1 MPLSF
6 FPVRGKLKDS
16 LSTVF
21 QIFYRKCKTGM
32 IDKIKSL
39 LDKYQEQWHYLI
51 VGGCT
56 TLVNYLIYTPLIF
69 FFPFFKEN
77 YQLANVLAWIGAVA
91 FAYFANGAFVY
102 NSTAK
107 RGLKEAGAFV
117 LSRVFSLVLESLLLA
132 LMVEVLHLDE
142 FIAKIVVS
150 VVTVVVNYLTGK
162 LVFKKH

>member
-1 MPLSF
+1 MMD
-6 FPVRGKLKDS
+6 KL
-16 LSTVF
+16 
-21 QIFYRKCKTGM
+21 RM
-32 IDKIKSL
+32 L
-39 LDKYQEQWHYLI
+39 LNKYKEQWHYLI

-56 TLVNYLIYTPLIF
+56 TLVNYLIYTPLVF
-69 FFPFFKEN
+69 FLPFFKEH
-77 YQLANVLAWIGAVA
+77 YQLANMLAWVGAVA

-132 LMVEVLHLDE
+132 LMVEILHLDE
-142 FIAKIVVS
+142 VIAKLVVS

-162 LVFKKH
+162 LVFKKRDP